1 MVMTAPIEVEIDRLV
16 LHGVREPDAPAVL
29 GAFRRHLAALLAD
42 PARTVAPITSE
53 TWTATGQ
60 AAPAEPDSE
69 RLGRDL
75 AAAVARAVRR

>member
-1 MVMTAPIEVEIDRLV
+1 MTAPIEVEIDRLV

-29 GAFRRHLAALLAD
+29 AAFRRNLAALLAD
-42 PARTVAPITSE
+42 PARSIIPVTTE

-60 AAPAEPDSE
+60 APPAERDSE